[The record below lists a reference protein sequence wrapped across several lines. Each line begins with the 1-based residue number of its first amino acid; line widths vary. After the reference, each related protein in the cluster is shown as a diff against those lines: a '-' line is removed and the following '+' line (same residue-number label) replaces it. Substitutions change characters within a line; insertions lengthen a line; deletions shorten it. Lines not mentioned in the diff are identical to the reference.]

1 MSTFVSP
8 EDVQS
13 MEYFYEPF
21 WQHKKP
27 PVARQLHPSASF
39 EDQIRISNLALYL
52 IDFFTLCWLLGLKIQ
67 FYRSLSH
74 LGTVGNLQWLVNS
87 ILWRQYWN
95 LKSGFISNLCFL
107 LCDDLRMFRCSFY
120 VSWPFGHSLI
130 PPVARQ
136 LHPLEAALE
145 SQMWYY
151 LWSIFLTKCKL

>member
-1 MSTFVSP
+1 MYKVWNT
-8 EDVQS
+8 S
-13 MEYFYEPF
+13 MNHFG
-21 WQHKKP
+21 
-27 PVARQLHPSASF
+27 S
-39 EDQIRISNLALYL
+39 IRSLQWLVNCIRVYPLKTRLESL
-52 IDFFTLCWLLGLKIQ
+52 IWLFIWKIFFTLSWLLGLKIQ

-74 LGTVGNLQWLVNS
+74 LGTFRYLQWLVNS

-120 VSWPFGHSLI
+120 VSWPFRHSLI

-151 LWSIFLTKCKL
+151 LWSIYLTRCEL

>member
-1 MSTFVSP
+1 MYKVWNTSMNHFGSIRSLQWLVNCIR
-8 EDVQS
+8 VQPLKTRLES
-13 MEYFYEPF
+13 
-21 WQHKKP
+21 
-27 PVARQLHPSASF
+27 
-39 EDQIRISNLALYL
+39 L
-52 IDFFTLCWLLGLKIQ
+52 IWLFIWKIFFTLSWLLGLKIQ

-74 LGTVGNLQWLVNS
+74 LGTVGYLQWLVNS

-107 LCDDLRMFRCSFY
+107 LCDDLQMLRCSFY

-136 LHPLEAALE
+136 FHPLETALE

-151 LWSIFLTKCKL
+151 LWSIFLSKCEL